1 MVANI
6 IYLKFRLGV
15 SDMNVTDVRVR
26 KLLAEGKMKAIV
38 SVTLDNAFVIH
49 DVKVVDGQNGLFVA
63 MPSRKTPNGEF
74 RDIAHP
80 ISQEARDLIQSRV
93 LEKYQEALTM
103 NDFEALKNNPDFI
116 LDAPLRNPVLMED
129 KEEEA
134 QPSILETVKTDIN

>member
-1 MVANI
+1 
-6 IYLKFRLGV
+6 
-15 SDMNVTDVRVR
+15 
-26 KLLAEGKMKAIV
+26 MKAIV